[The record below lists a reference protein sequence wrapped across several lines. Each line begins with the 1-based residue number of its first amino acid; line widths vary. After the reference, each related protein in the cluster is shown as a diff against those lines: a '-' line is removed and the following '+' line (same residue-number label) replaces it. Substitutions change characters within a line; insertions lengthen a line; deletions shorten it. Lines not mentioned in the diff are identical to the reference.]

1 MRFWDASAI
10 VPLLVSEDRTPDAL
24 ALLRSDP
31 DQVVWWNTRIECV
44 SALAK
49 ASRTRSITTFQ
60 EAQARVRLQ
69 VLSAA
74 WGELLPTNWV
84 RALAETLIDNHGLK
98 ASDATQLAV
107 AMAWCG
113 LSPQGYEFV
122 SLDGQLSTAAMGE
135 GFTVVP

>member
-49 ASRTRSITTFQ
+49 ASRTRGIITLE
-60 EAQARVRLQ
+60 EAQARVRLHA
-69 VLSAA
+69 LSAA

-84 RALAETLIDNHGLK
+84 QALAETLIDNHGLK

-113 LSPQGYEFV
+113 LSPRGM
-122 SLDGQLSTAAMGE
+122 SSCAST
-135 GFTVVP
+135 TN